1 MNPNESPEQP
11 HEPTTTPDPGPQPV
25 VAPTPAAG
33 EPASPAPTAEPVT
46 PIAPPAGGSK
56 AMAIT
61 ALVLA
66 ILSLIAAIIFFI
78 SIPLALIAIVLGI
91 IVLAKRKPGKGLG
104 IASVVISGIVLLMQ
118 PFLIAM
124 TLVAYNAV
132 QEKAQENL
140 QQSQISE

>member
-11 HEPTTTPDPGPQPV
+11 HEATTTPDPAPQPI
-25 VAPTPAAG
+25 VASTPAAG
-33 EPASPAPTAEPVT
+33 EPASPAPATEPVT

-104 IASVVISGIVLLMQ
+104 IAGVVISGIVLLMQ

-132 QEKAQENL
+132 Q
-140 QQSQISE
+140 